1 MINGTEIGRFTSA
14 SGNEFEEVIELL
26 DRLRSDLLEL
36 RKVPLMEDKYFIDRD
51 DILQTVDDIRV
62 KFPSEFSMAK
72 RIVEMKD
79 ELISGA
85 KREAE
90 ELKNRAKEE
99 VRALID
105 KQEIVRQA
113 RAREAQIAELTRQ
126 RVDEMRKKAEA
137 EALEIRKQAASNVEQ
152 SLRHADQILGQARE
166 DVRKVWNSFSK

>member
-1 MINGTEIGRFTSA
+1 MINGNEIGSFGS
-14 SGNEFEEVIELL
+14 SSNSEFEEVIELL

-36 RKVPLMEDKYFIDRD
+36 RKVPLMEDKYLVDRD
-51 DILQTVDDIRV
+51 DILQIVDDIRA
-62 KFPSEFSMAK
+62 KFPTEFSTAR

-113 RAREAQIAELTRQ
+113 RAREAQIAEITRQ
-126 RVDEMRKKAEA
+126 RVEEMRKKAESDA
-137 EALEIRKQAASNVEQ
+137 SDIRQQAASDVEQ

-166 DVRKVWNSFSK
+166 DIRKVWNGFKK